1 MLNDNNGTNIDI
13 SHLND
18 AKKYKNIL
26 DVSVS
31 CFAYK
36 GTKQPPKE
44 VNLLVWLKSQKYR
57 QQIELLRTQP
67 KHIQKALKST
77 LPAIT
82 VAGIFAAQ
90 HTDAMRTYTALMS
103 IDIDNVDTEAIRQ
116 KLCGLPYIA
125 YCGLSCSGNGLWA
138 IVPVTS
144 DKENYKPHFEA
155 LKQELQGYGIKI
167 DALPDLMRFRFYSFD
182 DNAYFNPGAEIYT
195 SMFLPAAIENH
206 YIPNDKFT
214 QVHLQLSK
222 IEKLQVDICE
232 NYTGWIT
239 LGAALYSEFGEN
251 GLGFF
256 QRLSALRP
264 ADAQA
269 ANPENVKRKYAL
281 CAKMK
286 RVSIAT
292 FFFHTKKYL
301 L

>member
-1 MLNDNNGTNIDI
+1 MTNDNNGTNISI
-13 SHLND
+13 SYLND
-18 AKKYKNIL
+18 AKKHKNIL

-31 CFAYK
+31 CFAYR

-44 VNLLVWLKSQKYR
+44 VNLLVWLRSQKYR
-57 QQIELLRTQP
+57 QQVEWLRTQP
-67 KHIQKALKST
+67 KHIQKTLKST

-82 VAGIFAAQ
+82 VAGTFTAQ
-90 HTDAMRTYTALMS
+90 DTNTMRTYTGLMS
-103 IDIDNVDTEAIRQ
+103 IDIDNVDTETTRQ
-116 KLCGLPYIA
+116 KLCSLPYVA

-138 IVPVTS
+138 IVPVS
-144 DKENYKPHFEA
+144 SEKENYKPHFEA
-155 LKQELQGYGIKI
+155 LKQELKGYGINI
-167 DALPDLMRFRFYSFD
+167 DALLDLLRFRFYSFD
-182 DNAYFNPGAEIYT
+182 DNAYFNPGAETYT
-195 SMFLPAAIENH
+195 SMVLPIAIESH
-206 YIPNDKFT
+206 YIPNDKFS

-269 ANPENVKRKYAL
+269 ASPENVKNKYAD